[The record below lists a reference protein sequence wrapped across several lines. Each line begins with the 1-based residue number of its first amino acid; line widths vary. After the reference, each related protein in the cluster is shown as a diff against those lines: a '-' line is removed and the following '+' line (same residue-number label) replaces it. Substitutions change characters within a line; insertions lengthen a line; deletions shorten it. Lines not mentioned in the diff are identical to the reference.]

1 RAARPSATR
10 RPAATPRPPRRP
22 CAAPKRPGARRKRRG
37 NDRGPALHL
46 PPDGH
51 VLDLRRDLHR
61 RPLPQLRLVVV
72 LMAADPNDLAGATRA
87 PRTIRS
93 RADAIAAGR
102 AHARA
107 RRDRPRPR
115 PRPRPGRPPHPRAD
129 RAAGRADPPAP
140 GRRPGRMRKAPA
152 DAAAGAGAERG
163 PPAPPTVRE
172 RNP

>member
-87 PRTIRS
+87 PRTLRS
-93 RADAIAAGR
+93 RAAAIAAGR
-102 AHARA
+102 APARA
-107 RRDRPRPR
+107 RGDRRTPQQLVRLAAVARPPPAGARAACESPRPM
-115 PRPRPGRPPHPRAD
+115 PRPGRVQREGLLHLQLY
-129 RAAGRADPPAP
+129 
-140 GRRPGRMRKAPA
+140 
-152 DAAAGAGAERG
+152 ERG
-163 PPAPPTVRE
+163 TPR
-172 RNP
+172 